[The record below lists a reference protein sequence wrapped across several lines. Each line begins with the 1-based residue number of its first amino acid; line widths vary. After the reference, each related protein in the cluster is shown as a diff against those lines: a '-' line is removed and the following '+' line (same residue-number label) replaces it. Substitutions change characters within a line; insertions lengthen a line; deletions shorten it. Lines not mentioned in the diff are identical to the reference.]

1 MEQGMSS
8 FICFIDVQWHIMTQG
23 VLNAYFPE
31 DLKISRSNN
40 RGKILVLDAK
50 TYSMLG
56 SQIPKEIAEVVI
68 LPEKF
73 GNAAVYPAVDDLF
86 NQDRDLFFI
95 GDMSLYN
102 VVADSIDRLYITQ
115 VDCEIKDSDSIFPEK
130 ALEQWKCV
138 SSSQYSQSKGCSYPY
153 SCREYEKKSL

>member
-1 MEQGMSS
+1 MSS

-130 ALEQWKCV
+130 ALERWECV
-138 SSSQYSQSKGCSYPY
+138 SSSQYSESKGCPYPY
-153 SCREYEKKSL
+153 SCREYKEKSL

>member
-1 MEQGMSS
+1 
-8 FICFIDVQWHIMTQG
+8 
-23 VLNAYFPE
+23 
-31 DLKISRSNN
+31 
-40 RGKILVLDAK
+40 
-50 TYSMLG
+50 MLG

-138 SSSQYSQSKGCSYPY
+138 SSSQYSESKGCSYPY
-153 SCREYEKKSL
+153 SCREYKKKSL